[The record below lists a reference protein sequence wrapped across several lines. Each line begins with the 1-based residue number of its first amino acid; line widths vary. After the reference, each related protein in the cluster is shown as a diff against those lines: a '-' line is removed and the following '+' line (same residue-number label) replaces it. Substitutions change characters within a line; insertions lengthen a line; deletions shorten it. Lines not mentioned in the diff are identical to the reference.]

1 MFGLVGRKEN
11 KLWGSS
17 VFSLSLP
24 KNFLSKMEIILRRRN
39 SWNELPKI
47 PLKFTLRCGLDPR
60 FLRCVLRFHFF
71 FFNSRF
77 CWLFSVN
84 SASVHYS
91 RTHKFHFLTTFSL
104 KIGLTVLFT
113 HLKIILLVFSVFS
126 FQFQQN
132 KFYQNGS
139 YGPIWYICL
148 KTENYYLKTFVKIR
162 VGEKIYKN
170 TWNII

>member
-1 MFGLVGRKEN
+1 MKWASKNTLKIHLKVWFG
-11 KLWGSS
+11 SA
-17 VFSLSLP
+17 
-24 KNFLSKMEIILRRRN
+24 FLA
-39 SWNELPKI
+39 
-47 PLKFTLRCGLDPR
+47 
-60 FLRCVLRFHFF
+60 LRFAFSFF

-104 KIGLTVLFT
+104 KMGLTVLFT

-148 KTENYYLKTFVKIR
+148 KTENYYLKTFMKIR